1 MKHLKVNFRDSNNL
15 TKTSGFTLI
24 ELLVVIAILG
34 ILSSIVLVAINPA
47 KRIAESYDAQMK
59 NDLGQLQTAL
69 EAFATANGGRY
80 PQTTNVQ
87 AGWWCEDCTSYT
99 ARGENNWI
107 PKLVDEGYLKTLPTS
122 PLNGKRGYTG
132 CSNGQA
138 TYMYYSTGAEYKL
151 LAHCMPTTGLNNG
164 SAYKGSAYCTPRPPY
179 DESSFIDATNQ
190 TQKLKPL
197 VDPVRPTYSYSIYSP
212 GWKCY

>member
-1 MKHLKVNFRDSNNL
+1 MKHLKVNLRHLNDL

-34 ILSSIVLVAINPA
+34 ILSSVVLIAINPA
-47 KRIAESYDAQMK
+47 KRIAEANDSQMK
-59 NDLGQLQTAL
+59 SDLGQLQTAL
-69 EAFATANGGRY
+69 EAYATANGGRY
-80 PQTTNVQ
+80 PVTTT
-87 AGWWCEDCTSYT
+87 WWCENCTSYS
-99 ARGENNWI
+99 AQGKNNWI
-107 PKLVDEGYLKTLPTS
+107 PGLVSGGYLKTLPTS

-138 TYMYYSTGAEYKL
+138 TYMYYSNGVNYKL

-164 SAYKGSAYCTPRPPY
+164 TAYKGSAYCTPRPPY